1 MQNSKHFNKYIYI
14 YHIFTSVLI
23 SHFKNG
29 NELLSYLS
37 VKRFWMSFSAAAKK
51 SSSSDSVGTQRDLVL
66 VICSS
71 SVESTSCMET
81 LFVVVHHNCTLTF
94 QLVHSQPEKKC
105 VTLLQH
111 INEKQFEERPNASSI
126 KLIHKWIRERKR
138 EKEQNRKWKK
148 IHKWWIKN
156 ETTTMQLQHD

>member
-1 MQNSKHFNKYIYI
+1 
-14 YHIFTSVLI
+14 
-23 SHFKNG
+23 
-29 NELLSYLS
+29 
-37 VKRFWMSFSAAAKK
+37 MSFSAAAKK
-51 SSSSDSVGTQRDLVL
+51 PSSSDSVGIFCGGTGDRMQRDWVL

-138 EKEQNRKWKK
+138 EKEQNRKWEN
-148 IHKWWIKN
+148 IHKWWIKI
-156 ETTTMQLQHD
+156 ETINNRTVTIWLKP